1 MQSRVN
7 LFPDITFWLL
17 DNSVKFLSLV
27 VVSLLT
33 ASLAIA
39 DSKDVPRMQGVRV
52 VRPPVID
59 GVLAEG
65 EWDGLAHVKG
75 FTDPYTDTNPAED
88 TEVWLGYDD
97 EAIYIAFIAY
107 DSQPGRIVAREIQP
121 GSVPGVG
128 GSSRGG
134 GSIREDV
141 FEFQINPFGT
151 RQGGMSAFR
160 VNALGTTSE
169 RISGGR
175 SSKRE
180 FIGEWHAA
188 ANIFDGGWVA
198 EMRVPWSM
206 LSVPGGEDL
215 DMDINFSRGHVRTQ
229 VSSVWA
235 NTTLRRLSDR
245 VGVWESVTPPKSTGE
260 AKLVLLGYLAPEFDE
275 DAKEEFAIRGGLDAR
290 YEFNSQMT
298 GLVSFNPDFRNIE
311 QQVTSISFT
320 RSERFERDNRPFF
333 TEGSRF
339 FGGGGMGGFG
349 DQLFFTRR
357 IDDFDQGAKFYGN
370 LDAMNSVGV
379 LVTREDGR
387 RTDGVLNFSHLL
399 GNRSS
404 LGFFASTTD
413 DVGVENTVYQARASI
428 AQGNYNFRGSYG
440 VAKHNGD
447 SNSSG
452 SSTVSYNV
460 PKFSSSLTYS
470 WVEPDF
476 NPALGFVRFTDRRG
490 FSLYTTHSTQY
501 RTGPLRSFSATVFG
515 QSYETYDNHN
525 QQKSVSLRV
534 RSTLRSDISLSISGE
549 TERFED
555 EEEKTISLGADFN
568 VSDRYKSYGF
578 DYNFGNRDGS
588 DTQFVSIKGNYRLP
602 GKIDVSLRHSFL
614 NFEGHTEQTIF
625 TLGWEID
632 ERQSLTGR
640 FVARNGENNFFVS
653 YSSSGFTGLDWFLII
668 GDPNASEWRNR
679 VSIKFVWAR

>member
-1 MQSRVN
+1 
-7 LFPDITFWLL
+7 
-17 DNSVKFLSLV
+17 
-27 VVSLLT
+27 
-33 ASLAIA
+33 
-39 DSKDVPRMQGVRV
+39 MQGVRV

-59 GVLAEG
+59 GVLSDG

-97 EAIYIAFIAY
+97 EAIYVAFIAY
-107 DSQPGRIVAREIQP
+107 DSQPGRIVARAIQP
-121 GSVPGVG
+121 GSVSGA
-128 GSSRGG
+128 SSGR

-151 RQGGMSAFR
+151 RQGGMSSFR

-180 FIGEWHAA
+180 FIGEWKAA
-188 ANIFDGGWVA
+188 GNIVDNGWIA
-198 EMRVPWSM
+198 EMRIPWSM
-206 LSVPGGEDL
+206 LSIPTGEEL
-215 DMDINFSRGHVRTQ
+215 DMDINFVRGHARTQ
-229 VSSVWA
+229 VSSIWA
-235 NTTLRRLSDR
+235 NLTLRRLSDL
-245 VGVWESVTPPKSTGE
+245 VGVWESVTPPKNSGE
-260 AKLVLLGYLAPEFDE
+260 SKLLLLGYLAPEFDE
-275 DAKEEFAIRGGLDAR
+275 DADEEIAIRGGLDAR
-290 YEFNSQMT
+290 YEFSSQMS
-298 GLVSFNPDFRNIE
+298 GLLSLSPDFRNIE
-311 QQVTSISFT
+311 QQVTSISFS

-339 FGGGGMGGFG
+339 FGSGGMGGFS

-357 IDDFDQGAKFYGN
+357 IEDFDQGAKFYGN
-370 LDAMNSVGV
+370 LDAMNSIGV

-387 RTDGVLNFSHLL
+387 RTDGVINFSHLL

-404 LGFFASTTD
+404 FGLFASVTD
-413 DVGVENTVYQARASI
+413 DVGVENRVYQARTRI
-428 AQGNYNFRGSYG
+428 ATGNFNFSGSYG
-440 VAKHNGD
+440 VADNNGD
-447 SNSSG
+447 SKSSG
-452 SSTVSYNV
+452 STGVSYNV
-460 PKFSSSLTYS
+460 PKFSTSITYS

-490 FSLYTTHSTQY
+490 FSFFTSHSTQY

-515 QSYETYDNHN
+515 QNFETYDNHN
-525 QQKSVSLRV
+525 QQRGLNLSVRG
-534 RSTLRSDISLSISGE
+534 TLRSDISFSVRAE

-555 EEEKTISLGADFN
+555 EEEQTVALGTDFN
-568 VSDRYKSYGF
+568 VSDRYKSLGF
-578 DYNFGNRDGS
+578 DYTFGSRDGDNTEFFS
-588 DTQFVSIKGNYRLP
+588 ANGSYRLSN
-602 GKIDVSLRHSFL
+602 GIDVGLRHSFL
-614 NFEGHTEQTIF
+614 DFQGRTDQTIF

-640 FVARNGENNFFVS
+640 FVARNGENNFFIS